1 MKQSPLLLLLTLCPL
16 ASAQNALN
24 GPGILTSQPIS
35 GIGQRAG
42 RDVDLRLYGYSQVVR
57 DTGLIPYAVEKD
69 GKLLQPGALTGVE
82 VGLGAYGRHNFRRS
96 TLGLDYSGNFRHYP
110 SATRYDGINQQLNLS
125 YSYQKSRRLQFDLT
139 TTAGSQSFG
148 PAGGAAS
155 NVTDLAVPGTALF
168 FDNRV
173 SFLQGGLDVRYA
185 LTGRTTMVVGGSFYT
200 VHRQSSA
207 LVGVNGYNLQGQL
220 QHQLSRRTSIGA
232 SFQHIHYDFPRAFGE
247 ADINVYTG
255 SWRTILG
262 RSFNLTLSGGVFAS
276 AVQGIQSSALDPDVA
291 ALLGIS
297 TVQTIFYKENLL
309 PTVTASLAKTFR
321 RSQIVASYSR
331 MVSPG
336 NGLYLSSRSELI
348 SGGYS
353 FTGTRRFSFSVDA
366 GTSKLD
372 SLGQNMPTYRQL
384 IGTSTLNYKL
394 GKGFNL
400 AGSYSLRHHNF
411 VANSLRRDSNRT
423 AISLSFSPGD
433 IPLSFR

>member
-1 MKQSPLLLLLTLCPL
+1 M
-16 ASAQNALN
+16 
-24 GPGILTSQPIS
+24 I
-35 GIGQRAG
+35 
-42 RDVDLRLYGYSQVVR
+42 
-57 DTGLIPYAVEKD
+57 
-69 GKLLQPGALTGVE
+69 
-82 VGLGAYGRHNFRRS
+82 
-96 TLGLDYSGNFRHYP
+96 
-110 SATRYDGINQQLNLS
+110 
-125 YSYQKSRRLQFDLT
+125 
-139 TTAGSQSFG
+139 
-148 PAGGAAS
+148 
-155 NVTDLAVPGTALF
+155 
-168 FDNRV
+168 
-173 SFLQGGLDVRYA
+173 
-185 LTGRTTMVVGGSFYT
+185 
-200 VHRQSSA
+200 
-207 LVGVNGYNLQGQL
+207 
-220 QHQLSRRTSIGA
+220 
-232 SFQHIHYDFPRAFGE
+232 FPRAFGE

-297 TVQTIFYKENLL
+297 TVQTIFYKGESVTHRHRFAGENLS
-309 PTVTASLAKTFR
+309 A
-321 RSQIVASYSR
+321 
-331 MVSPG
+331 VSDRG
-336 NGLYLSSRSELI
+336 KLLQNGFARQRTLFVIPFELI

-394 GKGFNL
+394 GKEFNL
-400 AGSYSLRHHNF
+400 AGSYSFRHHNF